1 MLEHDLE
8 CLSSLQWRLERQAAE
23 WKGLGPADQPDAKV
37 TATSSWVCEL
47 HWPCPQEHHLS
58 PSRNFVLK
66 TFMAIIVHQGGVA
79 FGQSLLEKQ
88 VSTSSLLSL
97 QLRKMF
103 SSIPGLGEE
112 EKGQKVNTGR

>member
-1 MLEHDLE
+1 
-8 CLSSLQWRLERQAAE
+8 
-23 WKGLGPADQPDAKV
+23 
-37 TATSSWVCEL
+37 
-47 HWPCPQEHHLS
+47 
-58 PSRNFVLK
+58 
-66 TFMAIIVHQGGVA
+66 MAIIVHQGGVA